1 MTSTIDRNEALAA
14 DVADAQ
20 ALFEEAHRLRR
31 RRRWVGAALAVTV
44 IGVAVRFLTVGGQP
58 TSNSSDNGSAS
69 LAPSPGVVASAT
81 WRVASPTV
89 WHHGLPG
96 NYLGF
101 GPSTMLTC
109 AVGSASTCYVMLQAN
124 GVRPD
129 GTISA
134 LPYLAPL
141 STSAY
146 RSTDAGTTWIRLPL
160 PQHTWL
166 SSNLACPGATTC
178 EVGAIVG
185 ATAGSTPG
193 QTGLAEL
200 LTTVDGG
207 QSWLVHD
214 LPAWVGIVTYLSC
227 PTSSDCV
234 MLAWPRDA
242 DVIGGVQPF
251 AGSDRFFPTPVL
263 STDDGGA
270 RWSSGT
276 LPSGPASV
284 HYQLSSLTCPTTT
297 RCVVLATRARI
308 VDTAVGGTGYKRAD
322 NADLLLSS
330 GDGGHSWTVAS
341 LPSTLTAQQLV
352 PVAVACGAGQSRC
365 VAIAAPSP
373 SSSGQQAPIVLTNTN
388 GSPKWTAVPSTGVS
402 ALSDQG
408 LANVEGM
415 LVCQAVGHC
424 GVVTSTGI
432 AFTSDGGSNWR
443 ATTLPP
449 VPAGYQPAESWVTQT
464 SCLTS
469 GICIALEDMVS
480 VASSSPSEQTGT
492 RVLTDAGRGAA
503 TDGS

>member
-14 DVADAQ
+14 YVADAQ

-31 RRRWVGAALAVTV
+31 RRRWVGTALAVTV
-44 IGVAVRFLTVGGQP
+44 IGVAVGFLTAGGQP
-58 TSNSSDNGSAS
+58 TSNSSDNNSAS

-129 GTISA
+129 GTVLA
-134 LPYLAPL
+134 LPYLTPL

-193 QTGLAEL
+193 QTGRAEL

-214 LPAWVGIVTYLSC
+214 LPAWVGIVTYISC

-251 AGSDRFFPTPVL
+251 AGSDRFFPTTVL

-276 LPSGPASV
+276 LPSGPPSV

-308 VDTAVGGTGYKRAD
+308 VDTTVGGTGYKQAD
-322 NADLLLSS
+322 DADLLLSS
-330 GDGGHSWTVAS
+330 GDAGHSWTIAS
-341 LPSTLTAQQLV
+341 LPATVTGPQLV
-352 PVAVACGAGQSRC
+352 LAVACGAGRSRC
-365 VAIAAPSP
+365 VAIAAPLPSSP
-373 SSSGQQAPIVLTNTN
+373 SQQAPVVLTNSN
-388 GSPKWTAVPSTGVS
+388 GSRKWAAVPSTGLS
-402 ALSDQG
+402 ALSDGG

-415 LVCQAVGHC
+415 LACQLAGHC

-469 GICIALEDMVS
+469 GICIALEDMAHPRS
-480 VASSSPSEQTGT
+480 GQLGT
-492 RVLTDAGRGAA
+492 RVLTDAVRSSASH
-503 TDGS
+503 GS